1 MAFSGSIKGGRTRS
15 IAAHS
20 LLIGAILALPLSG
33 RAQASA
39 ATPPASAN
47 TPVQLAAS
55 AGVPGKLTPKDARD
69 AQIAAEAQKLFDLAV
84 DLKIEMD
91 KGNKDTVS
99 LAVVK
104 KAAEIEKLAKTLQ
117 QHLRAE

>member
-1 MAFSGSIKGGRTRS
+1 MALSGMMKDVERRG
-15 IAAHS
+15 IAAHAM
-20 LLIGAILALPLSG
+20 LIGAILALPLSV
-33 RAQASA
+33 RVAAQTSA
-39 ATPPASAN
+39 ATPPASTIS
-47 TPVQLAAS
+47 TPQQAA
-55 AGVPGKLTPKDARD
+55 PEKLTPKEARD

-91 KGNKDTVS
+91 KANKDTVS